1 MIDFSAEFQ
10 KFIEDRI
17 EEIIDEITE
26 KDADYARYRMYLEE
40 NYEKAKEIIFNLPTE
55 DMVLMNEYEADF
67 VLKNSVERKEF
78 YYRGY
83 KDCIKLLKC
92 LGMISI

>member
-26 KDADYARYRMYLEE
+26 KNIDYARDMAYLEK
-40 NYEKAKEIIFNLPTE
+40 NCEKFEKIINKLPDRE
-55 DMVLMNEYEADF
+55 RDFINEYEN
-67 VLKNSVERKEF
+67 NSYRMNRIERKEF

-83 KDCIKLLKC
+83 KDCIKLLKW
-92 LGMISI
+92 LGMI